1 MFMAI
6 ILGTLFFGVSL
17 LASKLH
23 PFRTPEGPTSIALMA
38 QYVYNGKGV
47 LFWVTQISTFA
58 ILTLAA
64 NTAYADFPR
73 LSSIIARDGFLPRQ
87 LATRGDRLVFSNG
100 IIFLAAVASVLIIA
114 FNGDISSLIPLYGM
128 VMHHLRLKEP
138 RWQLSLAINAVGAVT
153 TGIVALVVVVSKFT
167 EGAWIPAAIIPLLVL
182 LFKGINR
189 HYSGLGQALAVT
201 PTDVRPTNVR
211 HTMVVLVGTIHKGVI
226 QALQYAQ
233 SLRPDH
239 ITAVHVASSEEE
251 QEEMQRRWE
260 EFGFNVPLEI
270 VMSPYRDI
278 NGSIMRYLEEL
289 DERWSNDRITV
300 VIPEFVVRRW
310 WEHLLHNQS
319 ALFLKGRLLFRRNVA
334 VLSLP
339 YHLD

>member
-1 MFMAI
+1 
-6 ILGTLFFGVSL
+6 
-17 LASKLH
+17 
-23 PFRTPEGPTSIALMA
+23 
-38 QYVYNGKGV
+38 
-47 LFWVTQISTFA
+47 
-58 ILTLAA
+58 
-64 NTAYADFPR
+64 
-73 LSSIIARDGFLPRQ
+73 
-87 LATRGDRLVFSNG
+87 
-100 IIFLAAVASVLIIA
+100 
-114 FNGDISSLIPLYGM
+114 
-128 VMHHLRLKEP
+128 
-138 RWQLSLAINAVGAVT
+138 
-153 TGIVALVVVVSKFT
+153 
-167 EGAWIPAAIIPLLVL
+167 
-182 LFKGINR
+182 
-189 HYSGLGQALAVT
+189 
-201 PTDVRPTNVR
+201 
-211 HTMVVLVGTIHKGVI
+211 MVVLVGTIHKGVI

-251 QEEMQRRWE
+251 QEEMHRRWE

-278 NGSIMRYLEEL
+278 NGAIMRYLEEL